1 MPDVKQNSGKMNKT
15 VSKLDG
21 SPFTN
26 FAKPYLDFIGKGKLF
41 YFVYVVMAVVNLLLP
56 FVIIVMAVRSGFF
69 DMGGSNFVFAFM
81 LSWIVIAFACWIGFQ
96 LWWARKGRVKLLEN
110 SEFVVTHIFSEI
122 LQTFGEWVG
131 TLMGIIGAGVGLIAA
146 MFLGDYAHHLFRS
159 IGMGFMPSGIIVVAA
174 CPLLGFFIMIIS
186 RFIAEQMRL
195 LATLVNNTRYIA
207 INVKASK
214 TGPAAPPA
222 PAPHRQG
229 R

>member
-1 MPDVKQNSGKMNKT
+1 MSDAKQKMTKT
-15 VSKLDG
+15 VSNLEG
-21 SPFTN
+21 SPFPN
-26 FAKPYLDFIGKGKLF
+26 FAKPCLDFIGKGKLF

-56 FVIIVMAVRSGFF
+56 FVIIVMVARSGFF
-69 DMGGSNFVFAFM
+69 SMGGSNFVFAFI

-96 LWWARKGRVKLLEN
+96 LWWDRKAKVKLLEN

-131 TLMGIIGAGVGLIAA
+131 TLMGIIGAGVGLIAT
-146 MFLGDYAHHLFRS
+146 MFLGDYAYYLFQS
-159 IGMGFMPSGIIVVAA
+159 IGIGFMPQGIIVVAA
-174 CPLLGFFIMIIS
+174 GPLLGFFIIIIF

-207 INVKASK
+207 INIKAAK
-214 TGPAAPPA
+214 TGPAAPAPA
-222 PAPHRQG
+222 PAPR